1 MQGGAGCRAV
11 QGGAGRCRASACL
24 RVLVQ
29 GVVQLGVLRPMEALE
44 LPEQSR
50 RELRVLLALRAYLGL
65 ELRRLRIMRRVT
77 RCTVRCSMGRSM

>member
-11 QGGAGRCRASACL
+11 QGMCRAVQGMCMVSACL

-29 GVVQLGVLRPMEALE
+29 CVVQLGVLRPMEALE
-44 LPEQSR
+44 LPKQSR

-65 ELRRLRIMRRVT
+65 ELRRLRIMRCVT
-77 RCTVRCSMGRSM
+77 RCTV